1 MKSRSICKFVPDMV
15 SDTLSMHHFVYER
28 NPEAMREESR
38 LRGYR
43 VILAVQGSGRF
54 FFDGDPVQGT
64 VGDLIFGFPEERCR
78 CEPDADCQY
87 IYISFSGARADTLV
101 RRFGIHRRNRHLSGF
116 EGLIPLWRDSISRAT
131 DDSIDLAAESALL
144 YAFSR
149 FSSDEREKGD
159 AVGRAVAYIDTSF
172 TEPDLSLTEV
182 AEELGYNAKYLSHI
196 FKERMGMSFSEYL
209 RTVRIRHATMLFDH
223 GLDSVKNVAFLSGFS
238 DSLYFSTVFKKT
250 VGISPKEYKEKKS

>member
-15 SDTLSMHHFVYER
+15 SDVLSMHHFVYER
-28 NPEAMREESR
+28 NPKAMREECR

-43 VILAVQGSGRF
+43 AMLVVQGSGLF
-54 FFDGDPVQGT
+54 FLDGDAVQGT
-64 VGDLIFGFPEERCR
+64 VGDLVFGFPEERCR

-87 IYISFSGARADTLV
+87 IYISFSGTRADTLM
-101 RRFGIHRRNRHLSGF
+101 RRFGIHRRNRHLGGF

-159 AVGRAVAYIDTSF
+159 AVGQAVEYIDSCF
-172 TEPDLSLTEV
+172 TEPNLSLTEV

-209 RTVRIRHATMLFDH
+209 RTVRIKHAIMLFDH